1 MYSSR
6 GSNGYG
12 QDQPYPSQSSYAPQ
26 NLGSATLL
34 GGVHGRPSAAVAA
47 PPPQH
52 YGGEYSSVYGS
63 ATQQISPLGLTGSI
77 TTAYEGRNSYGSSM
91 PESPKFASTDYI
103 SSSSRGYGLKG
114 DKLYSDRTSE
124 YPSVERRQ
132 YAERHS
138 VYMGRDLP
146 AETAHRYAEP
156 VAIGHEHQSKL
167 YDHLEQT
174 TTRQEEMLNARAL
187 QSASVDGGARQA
199 DYLAARAAVRHPAQ
213 DPIAYG
219 GRLDHEL
226 RSLSMLT
233 GSSYIANHTASIL
246 GAAPQRNLDDLIYAN
261 PGYGVSL
268 PPGRD
273 YGVGKGLHGTSLE
286 SDYPTSLLGRGSHL
300 LVDDRKDERATY
312 GRELERRDKDRDYL
326 REREKD
332 RERDKDRMRERERG
346 RERERDRD
354 RERRRE
360 REREREREKER
371 ERELERRDKD
381 KDRDHKRTLEL
392 KHDLTPP
399 RVSRERRASSAAKD
413 TRSLRR
419 GSPRHEVLHRWI
431 HLIACISSVCL
442 EAYLSCS
449 LPNFVLYN
457 AEGFIPLLKRREES
471 MPASLVFSFSF
482 VQTERDYLSLDK
494 RYPRLYVSSEC
505 SKVVVYWPGKN
516 LQLPLYTPVSFEH
529 DFVEDTAVEKKESSS
544 TQRAVDIPGAGG
556 QTTVW
561 NAKIILMSGLG
572 QNAQAE
578 LSSERTYNDRI
589 PHFCNLLRF
598 AVLKKNSS
606 LMAIGGPWDTVD
618 GGDPSVD
625 DSSLVRT
632 ALRYAKDVA
641 NLDLKNCRH
650 WNRFL
655 EIHYDRVGKDG
666 NFSHKEVTVLYVPDL
681 SDCLPSLDSWR
692 EQWFNHKKAISERV
706 RLRNLMKEV
715 AGEKKESSKDKK
727 KLEHPKDGK
736 AKIELPQKK
745 EAPSLEHSTDSKAKV
760 EVYKKD
766 ALPSSQSGDDSKK
779 ENDAGKLKGKSA
791 LDSEEGKEKDR
802 AVENKNV
809 VVSTEETKNVPEK
822 FQEGK
827 IDAQT
832 VVAPKTGKKKIIKRI
847 VKRKVAKKKDAA
859 ENAKEKNDEVEKV
872 AADGNNIISEV
883 DRQQHGSSSNPPAVK
898 TFVRKRLVKKPVN
911 TAAEKDESSIVEV
924 KADKVSE
931 SAGYTEK
938 VNSEDSNAVVQDCC
952 NKTTVKK
959 KVVKRVPKRKAS
971 SAAGKMA
978 NDELKGE
985 KVIRTGDIKE
995 EKNEEAIEKQIVE
1008 VSSKSLSSVK
1018 TKQHKKEE
1026 TEADKKEMPGSAVDT
1041 DSTNQEVSQNVGRA
1055 KSREKKELK
1064 DERERKDRVEKDSKS
1079 KTNKTTKEKK
1089 SDEPPKHPG
1098 LILQTKGTKASKI
1111 QSLSLSLDSLLDYSD
1126 KDIEDSTFEL
1136 SVFAESLYEM
1146 LQYEMGCCLLAFL
1159 QKLRI
1164 KFVAKRSKGKRE
1176 RTYEK
1181 ENVEGSLKK
1190 RAKAGTINEDVIS
1203 TKAENKSASNS
1214 GGAKSA
1220 KTENKSDDVTEDM
1233 KYAKTESIDDAKYTK
1248 TENTADARGDDIK
1261 TIKEESKSAEQVDT
1275 AKIEDEIEEDPE
1287 EDPEEDEQMP
1297 DASPHHD
1304 SAKEEKIGAEKNA
1317 GDSFVQD
1324 VAPSEQSE
1332 KQEAA
1337 KQTSETTSS
1346 FDPNNK
1352 DNSSKVDSKSKE
1364 APHPVNKELLKAFRF
1379 FDRNRVGYIR
1389 VEDMRLIIH
1398 NLGKFLS
1405 HRDVKE
1411 LVQSAL
1417 LESNTGRDDRIL
1429 YDKLV
1434 KMSDIQK

>member
-63 ATQQISPLGLTGSI
+63 ATQQISPLGMTGSV

-103 SSSSRGYGLKG
+103 SSSRGYGQKG

-138 VYMGRDLP
+138 AYMGRDLP
-146 AETAHRYAEP
+146 SETAHRYAEP

-187 QSASVDGGARQA
+187 PSASVDGGARQA

-233 GSSYIANHTASIL
+233 GSSYIGNHTASIL

-286 SDYPTSLLGRGSHL
+286 SDYPTSLLGRVSHL

-332 RERDKDRMRERERG
+332 RERDKDRMRERERE
-346 RERERDRD
+346 RERERDR
-354 RERRRE
+354 ERQRE

-392 KHDLTPP
+392 KHELTPP
-399 RVSRERRASSAAKD
+399 RVSRDRRASSAAKD

-419 GSPRHEVLHRWI
+419 ESPRHEVLHRL
-431 HLIACISSVCL
+431 HSPVK
-442 EAYLSCS
+442 E
-449 LPNFVLYN
+449 
-457 AEGFIPLLKRREES
+457 KRREY
-471 MPASLVFSFSF
+471 ACKVFSFSF

-529 DFVEDTAVEKKESSS
+529 DFVEDAAMEKESSS
-544 TQRAVDIPGAGG
+544 TQRAIDISGTGG

-666 NFSHKEVTVLYVPDL
+666 HFSHKEVTVLYVPDL

-706 RLRNLMKEV
+706 RLRNLKEV

-745 EAPSLEHSTDSKAKV
+745 EAPSLEHSTDSKANV
-760 EVYKKD
+760 EVHKKKE
-766 ALPSSQSGDDSKK
+766 ALPSGQSGDDSKK

-791 LDSEEGKEKDR
+791 LDSEEGKEKDK
-802 AVENKNV
+802 AVENKDV
-809 VVSTEETKNVPEK
+809 VVSTEEKKNVPEK

-898 TFVRKRLVKKPVN
+898 TFVRKRLVKKPVDA
-911 TAAEKDESSIVEV
+911 AAEKDESPIVEV
-924 KADKVSE
+924 KADKASE
-931 SAGYTEK
+931 SAGDTEK
-938 VNSEDSNAVVQDCC
+938 VNPKDSNAVVQECS

-985 KVIRTGDIKE
+985 KVIHTGDIKE
-995 EKNEEAIEKQIVE
+995 EKNEEAVEKQIIE

-1018 TKQHKKEE
+1018 TKQRKKEE
-1026 TEADKKEMPGSAVDT
+1026 TEADKKEIPGSAMDT
-1041 DSTNQEVSQNVGRA
+1041 DSTNQKVSQNVGRA
-1055 KSREKKELK
+1055 KSKEKKELK
-1064 DERERKDRVEKDSKS
+1064 DEKERKDRVEKDSKS
-1079 KTNKTTKEKK
+1079 KTNKTTKERK

-1136 SVFAESLYEM
+1136 SIFAESFYEM
-1146 LQYEMGCCLLAFL
+1146 LQYEMGCCLLSFL

-1164 KFVAKRSKGKRE
+1164 KFVAKRSKGKRQRE
-1176 RTYEK
+1176 KTSEK

-1190 RAKAGTINEDVIS
+1190 RAKTGTINEDVIS

-1220 KTENKSDDVTEDM
+1220 KTENKSDDTTEDM
-1233 KYAKTESIDDAKYTK
+1233 KYAKTESIDDANYTK
-1248 TENTADARGDDIK
+1248 TESTADAHRDGIK
-1261 TIKEESKSAEQVDT
+1261 TIKQESKSAEQVDT
-1275 AKIEDEIEEDPE
+1275 VKIEDEIEEDPE

-1346 FDPNNK
+1346 VDPSNK
-1352 DNSSKVDSKSKE
+1352 DKSSKVDSKSKE
-1364 APHPVNKELLKAFRF
+1364 APHTVNKELLQAFRF

-1389 VEDMRLIIH
+1389 VEDLRLIIH

-1434 KMSDIQK
+1434 KISDIQK